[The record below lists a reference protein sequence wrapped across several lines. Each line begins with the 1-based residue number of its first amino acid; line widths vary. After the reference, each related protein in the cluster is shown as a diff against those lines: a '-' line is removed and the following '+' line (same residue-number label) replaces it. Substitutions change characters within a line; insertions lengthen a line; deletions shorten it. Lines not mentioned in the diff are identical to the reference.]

1 MNTGKVIFVGVA
13 RPAFDVETGRRLYT
27 ESVAAVEK
35 MGYTVTHP
43 EAPVIDPDEAARLA
57 AGYRGAAADGLILQC
72 ATFVDGQFAA
82 RIAAELDLPILIWA
96 LPEPEIGGWL
106 RLNSLTGANLAS
118 SVLVRLGR
126 RFDYVYGLPNDVALA
141 QKLGRW
147 LVAAHTARRLRES
160 VIAEIGNPP
169 PGFYTSAVDALAL
182 MHKTGIRLRQ
192 IDLQAV
198 FRKAAEVPAERY
210 NQILEA
216 DRAVVKGLNQL
227 KPDQVVKSVQFWL
240 ALRDTLVELKPAAV
254 GIRCWPEF
262 FTEYGSAAC
271 STLSRLI
278 EEGIPAACEA
288 DTLGAVT
295 MLIQYYLTG
304 QPTFLADL
312 VHADRERNTCTFWH
326 CGVGALSLVSDR
338 TGPVAGVHPGRKFGL
353 AFNNALKSGQVTV
366 ARLGQGSEGFRM
378 LVLRGEALD
387 TPNRFWGTG
396 IEVRMEGPVQDVLD
410 TVICKGFEH
419 HFSLVWKDISAE
431 LLGLCS
437 LLDIPIVT
445 LQSQKE

>member
-1 MNTGKVIFVGVA
+1 MNTGKVILVGLA
-13 RPAFDVETGRRLYT
+13 RPGFDAETGLRLYT

-35 MGYTVTHP
+35 LGYTVIRP
-43 EAPVIDPDEAARLA
+43 DGLVIDPDEAGRLA

-72 ATFVDGQFAA
+72 ATFVDGRFIT

-118 SVLVRLGR
+118 SLLARLGR
-126 RFDYVYGLPNDVALA
+126 RFSYVYGFPSDEKLA

-147 LVAAHTARRLRES
+147 LAAAHTARMLRES
-160 VIAEIGNPP
+160 VIAEVGNPP

-182 MHKTGIRLRQ
+182 MHKTGIRLTQ

-210 NQILEA
+210 NPVIEA

-227 KPDQVVKSVQFWL
+227 QPDHVVKSAQFAL
-240 ALRDTLVELKPAAV
+240 ALRDILGETKPAAV

-262 FTEYGSAAC
+262 FNEYGAAAC

-288 DTLGAVT
+288 DTLGAAT
-295 MLIQYYLTG
+295 MLIQFYLTG
-304 QPTFLADL
+304 QPTFLADM
-312 VHADRERNTCTFWH
+312 VHVDRERNTCTFWH
-326 CGVGALSLVSDR
+326 CGVGALSLASER
-338 TGPVAGVHPGRKFGL
+338 TGPIAGVHPNRKFGFAL
-353 AFNNALKSGQVTV
+353 NNALKSGQVTI

-387 TPNRFWGTG
+387 TPNRFWGTSV
-396 IEVRMEGPVQDVLD
+396 EVRMEGPVQDVLD
-410 TVICKGFEH
+410 TVICNGFEH
-419 HFSLVWKDISAE
+419 HFSLVWKDVAAE
-431 LLGLCS
+431 LVGLCS
-437 LLDIPIVT
+437 LLDIPSVT
-445 LQSQKE
+445 LQSQKG